1 MVRHSRVG
9 GETSLIMQTRRHFLY
24 QLAAAATGVAASADR
39 FFTVAQ
45 RGGRWWFITP
55 GGAPFFSLGLNHI
68 DASPLREVENGEL
81 WRTKYG
87 NSIERWLKEAV
98 APDLRAWGFNSVGWT
113 QEVVVRGHAI
123 HRHSPSFT
131 FEEYQW
137 LGLPY
142 CHLLPFAET
151 HQWENETRL
160 PDFFSKDF
168 EDWCDYV
175 ARSQCA
181 RFADDPKLIGYF
193 YTDCPLWVHT
203 RPDNAWKG
211 PLFDPA
217 KLTTDAGKAELRKL
231 ATRYYQV
238 TYDAIRRYDA
248 HHLIL
253 GDRYEANAPLPM
265 EVVESAK
272 PFVDVLCFQDF
283 KEPVKHLA
291 VWHTLTG
298 KPVLWADGARNVPVK
313 GSTAIRNDG
322 AWYAEQLRALRENP
336 GCIGAHLCGAYLRNN
351 ARNRG
356 LRDAREQPDEENIA
370 LTTTANREMV
380 AWVPR

>member
-1 MVRHSRVG
+1 MRS
-9 GETSLIMQTRRHFLY
+9 RRHFLY
-24 QLAAAATGVAASADR
+24 QLAAAATDMAASADR
-39 FFTVAQ
+39 CFTVAQ

-55 GGAPFFSLGLNHI
+55 GGAPFFSLGFNHI
-68 DASPLREVENGEL
+68 DSAPLREAGSGEI
-81 WRTKYG
+81 WSAKYG

-113 QEVVVRGHAI
+113 QEVVIRGGSI

-131 FEEYQW
+131 LEEYQW

-151 HQWENETRL
+151 HQWENETRH

-193 YTDCPLWVHT
+193 YTDCPAWVHT
-203 RPDNAWKG
+203 KPPNAWKG

-217 KLTTDAGKAELRKL
+217 KFATDAGKAELRKL

-238 TYDAIRRYDA
+238 THDAIRRYDA

-253 GDRYEANAPLPM
+253 GDRYEANAPLPV

-283 KEPVKHLA
+283 REPVKHLA
-291 VWHTLTG
+291 EWHSLTG
-298 KPVLWADGARNVPVK
+298 KPVLWADGARSVPMQ
-313 GSTAIRNDG
+313 GSKAMRNDG
-322 AWYAEQLRALRENP
+322 AWYAERLRALRENP
-336 GCIGAHLCGAYLRNN
+336 GCIGVHLCGAYLRNN
-351 ARNRG
+351 ARHRG
-356 LRDAREQPDEENIA
+356 LRDARELPDEENIA
-370 LTTTANREMV
+370 LITAANRETT